1 MTSGYLSDGFAED
14 CLDTPKRQITPVRPG
29 AAATGNGGVTVR
41 GIHNRDCQ
49 ADNHNV
55 NKGSVTMVTDMTAKC

>member
-1 MTSGYLSDGFAED
+1 MISGYLSDVFSED
-14 CLDTPKRQITPVRPG
+14 CLDAPKRPITPVRPG